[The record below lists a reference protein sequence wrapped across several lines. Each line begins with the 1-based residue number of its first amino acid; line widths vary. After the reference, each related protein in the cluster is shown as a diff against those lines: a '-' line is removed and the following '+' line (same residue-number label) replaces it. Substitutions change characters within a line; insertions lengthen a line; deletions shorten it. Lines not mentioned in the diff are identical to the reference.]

1 MPKKINYQLTENEL
15 KAVENA
21 QKHGV
26 SSPLRQR
33 ATGIRLLHLGKAPSE
48 VAKILNVSQAT
59 VYNWHERFRER
70 GIESLADEPRS
81 GRPPLATAAYCQ
93 LLESVIATDPSELGY
108 GFTIWTLERL
118 CAHLHKETGIRLSD
132 DTLRT
137 VLAQHHFVYRR
148 PKHDLRPLQAPA
160 ARQSAEALLDSLKK
174 KRKMAQSNYSLW
186 TKLP

>member
-1 MPKKINYQLTENEL
+1 MPKKLNYQLNENEL

-21 QKHGV
+21 QKNGT

-33 ATGIRLLHLGKAPSE
+33 ATGIRLLHLGKAPAE
-48 VAKILNVSQAT
+48 VAELLNVALAT
-59 VYNWHERFRER
+59 VYNWHERFRKG
-70 GIESLADEPRS
+70 GIASLSDEPRS

-93 LLESVIATDPSELGY
+93 VLERVITTDPSELGY

-118 CAHLHKETGIRLSD
+118 CAHLHKETGISLSD

-137 VLAQHHFVYRR
+137 VLAQHDFVYRR

-160 ARQSAEALLDSLKK
+160 ARRSAEELLESLKK
-174 KRKMAQSNYSLW
+174 KPKGAKSNYSLW
-186 TKLP
+186 TKVP